1 MKKLFSVVMLIIIA
15 GTINAQS
22 VAIGVQGAY
31 VKSQDADAVTM
42 PAAAVRIGFGGLEVE
57 GSVGYKSDKYM
68 DGAIKATTYPIMLT
82 GFLGLLPL
90 IHLEAGIGWYNTKVE
105 YSSSITLDG
114 KSYSETYSDIG
125 YHAGVGAEIPLGNVI
140 LTGDLRYVMEK
151 TKFNNVRT
159 TSDLKSDFYMIVV
172 GLMFKLY

>member
-15 GTINAQS
+15 GTLNAQS
-22 VAIGVQGAY
+22 ISIGVQGAY
-31 VKSQDADAVTM
+31 VKSQDADAVVM

-57 GSVGYKSDKYM
+57 GSVGYKADKYM

-82 GFLGLLPL
+82 GFIGLLPM

-105 YSSSITLDG
+105 YSGIFAG
-114 KSYSETYSDIG
+114 APSETYSEIG

-140 LTGDLRYVMEK
+140 LTGDLRYVIEK
-151 TKFNNVRT
+151 SKFNNVRT
-159 TSDLKSDFYMIVV
+159 TSDLKSDFYMVVV

>member
-1 MKKLFSVVMLIIIA
+1 MKKSFSVIMLIIIA

-22 VAIGVQGAY
+22 IAIGAQGSY
-31 VKSQDADAVTM
+31 VKSQDADAVLM
-42 PAAAVRIGFGGLEVE
+42 PAAAVRIGLGGLKVE
-57 GSVGYKSDKYM
+57 GSIGYKSDKYM

-82 GFLGLLPL
+82 GFIGLLPF

-105 YSSSITLDG
+105 YSGIFAAAS
-114 KSYSETYSDIG
+114 SETYSEIG
-125 YHAGVGAEIPLGNVI
+125 YHAGAGAEIPVGNVV
-140 LTGDLRYVMEK
+140 LTGDIRYVIEK
-151 TKFNNVRT
+151 AKFNNART